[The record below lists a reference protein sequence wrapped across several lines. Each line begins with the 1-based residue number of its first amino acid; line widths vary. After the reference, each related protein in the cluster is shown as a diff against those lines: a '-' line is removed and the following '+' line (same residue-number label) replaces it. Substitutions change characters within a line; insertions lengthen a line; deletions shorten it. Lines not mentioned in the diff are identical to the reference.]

1 MRTKTTRELYPYH
14 VRFKRTGDWYGNDGT
29 WYQISTWLREHFGQN
44 WEYLDSM
51 FMFSKEEH
59 KMLFIMR
66 WL

>member
-1 MRTKTTRELYPYH
+1 
-14 VRFKRTGDWYGNDGT
+14 VRFKRTGDWYTPGGT
-29 WYQISTWLREHFGQN
+29 WYQISNWLREHFGQN